1 MTPDKL
7 ASLHI
12 PEESKRRS
20 SSLVWGIVAVVLL
33 LTLAVVY
40 LAVPRASDA
49 VRSGLKS
56 GRGGSSAPAGRPSAE
71 APAPPARAGGA
82 AGTGPAAA
90 PSTPTAARPGDR
102 SGEGPAALLTVSG
115 YIVAR
120 ERIEVSPRFMGVVKW
135 IGVRKGDAVTND
147 QVVVRL
153 DDAEYQARAA
163 ENDGQRAVAEV
174 ALERARVDLKRA
186 ERLVSE
192 RVEMPKLLDDARL
205 AVAAAEAQLQQV
217 RGARRLLETWI
228 EWCTIRSPVNGVVLE
243 KLVDPGELVT
253 PQTFGTGRGPST
265 SLVAVADLT
274 DLQVEIEVN
283 EADLAK
289 VQVGQS
295 CRVTPEA
302 YPDRQYEGVV
312 AEVAPEASRQKGTL
326 QIKVQIRRPD
336 RFLTP
341 ELSARVDFLPAR

>member
-20 SSLVWGIVAVVLL
+20 SSLVWGIVAGVLL

-56 GRGGSSAPAGRPSAE
+56 ARGGSPGPA
-71 APAPPARAGGA
+71 
-82 AGTGPAAA
+82 GPAAA
-90 PSTPTAARPGDR
+90 DSSGSPARVGGSTGPGAAAAAGAGASTSTPAAPGDR
-102 SGEGPAALLTVSG
+102 RGEGPAASLTVSG

-192 RVEMPKLLDDARL
+192 RVEMQKLLDDARL
-205 AVAAAEAQLQQV
+205 AVAAAEAQLQQI
-217 RGARRLLETWI
+217 RGARRILETWI

-253 PQTFGTGRGPST
+253 PQTFGAGRGPST

-289 VQVGQS
+289 VKVGQA
-295 CRVTPEA
+295 CRVSPEA
-302 YPDRQYEGVV
+302 YPDRQYDGVV
-312 AEVAPEASRQKGTL
+312 AEVAP
-326 QIKVQIRRPD
+326 
-336 RFLTP
+336 
-341 ELSARVDFLPAR
+341 